1 MHDADVKLACK
12 GFCPCPSAAQLKK
25 EKQAMRLAEF
35 ESKYRAT
42 AEKDAST
49 GGAKPKVIF
58 SPEVAKYKKE
68 LFGKKE
74 SKASNNLDLFT
85 DKQRQRGYN
94 DVLPEKK
101 ETLAPTGNICARF
114 SINTRFS

>member
-1 MHDADVKLACK
+1 MHDSEVKLACK
-12 GFCPCPSAAQLKK
+12 GFCPCPSASQLKK

-35 ESKYRAT
+35 ENKYRAT
-42 AEKDAST
+42 AEKDAS
-49 GGAKPKVIF
+49 GPLKPKVIF

-101 ETLAPTGNICARF
+101 ETFAPTGNICTRF
-114 SINTRFS
+114 SIDSVSKI